1 MCEGIVCGFRG
12 FRIHGC
18 ITSSAAG
25 GQARTASDVNP
36 KQYRALVKRLS
47 ARDISD
53 ARALVP
59 LDACCDLLEGW
70 HTVLVSFSSD
80 AVRRVEAFFAGGHW
94 HTQGPGV
101 STNMFLVEERV
112 H

>member
-1 MCEGIVCGFRG
+1 MVSGVFGY
-12 FRIHGC
+12 GC
-18 ITSSAAG
+18 IASSAVG

-47 ARDISD
+47 ARDISYDISD
-53 ARALVP
+53 ARGLVP

-70 HTVLVSFSSD
+70 HTVLVSLSSD